1 MNDIATPP
9 DDLAEADAAPPAQ
22 VRPEFAHWLPTLGF
36 YAGWT
41 GLAWVSHLAGH
52 STIDTVAAAIMAAGI
67 LVTNGM
73 LTFLAKPMQEDDDA
87 AFDLARSGL
96 AVAWVTVYAVLI
108 NGPGELLPGMYL
120 TAVFLAVFQ
129 AGAERVQQLALAA
142 GGSYALAVVVRA
154 LSSADG
160 TLVWGEI
167 LQCLGVLIILGLLS
181 VHARRI
187 EAGRRELNDK
197 VARLKYEMQRVT
209 RTAER
214 DHLTKSFNR
223 QYIMEA
229 LVREKARADR
239 SGRSFSVCIFDLDRF
254 KALNDQHGHLVG
266 DRALAV
272 FANRARRALRSM
284 DAINPT
290 RFRRSLGRM
299 GGEEFIAVLPGTGLE
314 GAAIC
319 AERVRETVGL
329 HLVDEKFRV
338 TVSAGVA
345 EYRHG
350 ETIPELLTRADQ
362 ALYAAKRGGRNRV
375 RLSTAPARKDKDA
388 AASKPSLRI
397 VR

>member
-1 MNDIATPP
+1 MNNIATPP
-9 DDLAEADAAPPAQ
+9 DDAAEADPGPPSQ

-67 LVTNGM
+67 LVTNG
-73 LTFLAKPMQEDDDA
+73 LLAFLAKPTQDDDDP
-87 AFDLARSGL
+87 AFGLARSGL

-108 NGPGELLPGMYL
+108 NGHGELLPGMYL

-129 AGAERVQQLALAA
+129 SGAERVQQLALAS
-142 GGSYALAVVVRA
+142 GGSYALAVAVRA

-160 TLVWGEI
+160 ALVWGEI
-167 LQCLGVLIILGLLS
+167 LQCLGVLIILGLLTT
-181 VHARRI
+181 HARRI
-187 EAGRRELNDK
+187 EAGRRDLTDK

-254 KALNDQHGHLVG
+254 KALNDEHGHLVG

-319 AERVRETVGL
+319 AERVREAVGL

-375 RLSTAPARKDKDA
+375 RLSAAPARKD
-388 AASKPSLRI
+388 SSPQKPELRI

>member
-1 MNDIATPP
+1 MTELATPP
-9 DDLAEADAAPPAQ
+9 DQVSEAADAPPAPP
-22 VRPEFAHWLPTLGF
+22 VSLEFSRWLPTLGF

-41 GLAWVSHLAGH
+41 GLAWVSHLAEH
-52 STIDTVAAAIMAAGI
+52 STIDTVAAGIMAAGI
-67 LVTNGM
+67 IITNAL
-73 LTFLAKPMQEDDDA
+73 LTFLSQPLPDDDGDT
-87 AFDLARSGL
+87 FEMARSGL
-96 AVAWVTVYAVLI
+96 AVAWVTVYAVLV

-120 TAVFLAVFQ
+120 TAVFLAAFH
-129 AGAERVQQLALAA
+129 AGAERLQQLALAA
-142 GGSYALAVVVRA
+142 GGSYALAVTVRA
-154 LSSADG
+154 LSSTTGGA
-160 TLVWGEI
+160 TWGEV
-167 LQCLGVLIILGLLS
+167 LQCLGVLIIMALLTN
-181 VHARRI
+181 HARRTEI
-187 EAGRRELNDK
+187 GRRELNDK

-209 RTAER
+209 RSAER

-229 LVREKARADR
+229 LLREKARADR

-254 KALNDQHGHLVG
+254 KALNDEHGHLVG

-290 RFRRSLGRM
+290 RFRRALGRM

-314 GAAIC
+314 GAAAC
-319 AERVRETVGL
+319 AERVREAVGL
-329 HLVDEKFRV
+329 HLVDEQFRV

-362 ALYAAKRGGRNRV
+362 ALYAAKRDGRNRV
-375 RLSTAPARKDKDA
+375 RLSAAAARKDSA
-388 AASKPSLRI
+388 ANKPSLRI